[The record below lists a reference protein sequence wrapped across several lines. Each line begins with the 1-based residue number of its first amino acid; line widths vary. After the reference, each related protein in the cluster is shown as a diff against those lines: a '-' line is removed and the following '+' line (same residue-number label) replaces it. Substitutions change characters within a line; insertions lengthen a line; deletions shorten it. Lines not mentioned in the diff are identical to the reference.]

1 MSETTNLIHEIV
13 DASLEGTSFY
23 EEAAKSVGN
32 GKLCDVFS
40 QMAKA
45 KAEFADN
52 LSTQIK
58 PRKHRSKLPGG
69 LENLSETYA
78 DTLERSGHFSASTL
92 TALEQSER
100 AVHDSLMLIV
110 ADRDN
115 TCVLRV
121 HVRNHMKQN
130 EEFTTRLRRC
140 VRDMPAG

>member
-1 MSETTNLIHEIV
+1 
-13 DASLEGTSFY
+13 
-23 EEAAKSVGN
+23 
-32 GKLCDVFS
+32 
-40 QMAKA
+40 
-45 KAEFADN
+45 
-52 LSTQIK
+52 
-58 PRKHRSKLPGG
+58 
-69 LENLSETYA
+69 
-78 DTLERSGHFSASTL
+78 ASTL